1 MKSKILCFLFQIVIR
16 TSTSDMVYKGKESN
30 GIPVQIGESRRPK
43 TKTKG
48 QMCFQ
53 KEDRDSS
60 QESRQGSLQ
69 ILTSSALSNPTP
81 TSSLTLW
88 QITCYSL
95 PYLQW
100 STLHPLSSLPSS
112 LLCPA
117 GTAQEPTGLS
127 SPGSIQVNYRHSPR
141 PQLLQD
147 QRPSLIPSSVGD
159 HPLQPPSLTQL
170 PSPVDHTDPLLQTP
184 FP

>member
-1 MKSKILCFLFQIVIR
+1 MEYQFRLGRAEGLKPRPRDKCVFRKRI
-16 TSTSDMVYKGKESN
+16 
-30 GIPVQIGESRRPK
+30 GI
-43 TKTKG
+43 
-48 QMCFQ
+48 
-53 KEDRDSS
+53 SS

-69 ILTSSALSNPTP
+69 ILTSSSALSNPTP
-81 TSSLTLW
+81 TSSLALW
-88 QITCYSL
+88 KITCYSL
-95 PYLQW
+95 PYLRW

-170 PSPVDHTDPLLQTP
+170 PSPVDHTDPLLQTS